1 MKRLPEEDIVSEKAT
16 FFDPKGEPYRRRLFM
31 TGGII
36 FFNQLS
42 GGSLMY
48 NYGGTLFAK
57 LVGNDPSDVLEVY
70 VYWTLLQVI
79 VTFISGQLL

>member
-1 MKRLPEEDIVSEKAT
+1 MCMAAGIV
-16 FFDPKGEPYRRRLFM
+16 
-31 TGGII
+31 

-48 NYGGTLFAK
+48 NYGGELFAK
-57 LVGNDPSDVLEVY
+57 LVGNDPTNVLEVY

-79 VTFISGQLL
+79 VTYISGQLL